1 MMIVL
6 ISPAKTLDYST
17 TEIGL
22 TSQPAFQKETKELVG
37 ILKKKSSKA
46 IRELMHVSDNIA
58 RLNEERYQ
66 QFGDEFTI
74 ENSKQALLAFKGD
87 VYTHID
93 VDAFSED
100 EFAFAQEHLRIL
112 SGLYGLLRPMDL
124 IQPYRLEMKTKLKN
138 KKGKDLYG
146 FWGNKITAALNEAA
160 AGAPIIN
167 LASKEYFKSVNRK
180 ALKTRVIEIVF
191 KEFKNGDYKNI
202 GIFSK
207 QARGMMTDFI
217 IKNKIENPEE
227 LKTFHQEGYEFAA
240 NKSGTDEWVFVR

>member
-1 MMIVL
+1 MIVL

-17 TEIGL
+17 TDIGL
-22 TSQPAFQKETKELVG
+22 TSKPAFQKETKELVS

-46 IRELMHVSDNIA
+46 IKSLMQVSDNIA
-58 RLNEERYQ
+58 RLNEERFH
-66 QFGDEFTI
+66 QFDDEFTT

-93 VDAFSED
+93 VDSFSE
-100 EFAFAQEHLRIL
+100 EEYAFAQEHLRIL

-146 FWGNKITAALNEAA
+146 FWGNKIADAINEAA
-160 AGAPIIN
+160 KGAPVIN
-167 LASKEYFKSVNRK
+167 LASKEYFKSVNKK
-180 ALKTRVIEIVF
+180 ALKSRVIEVLF
-191 KEFKNGDYKNI
+191 KEFKDDSYKNI

-217 IKNKIENPEE
+217 IKNKIDNPEE
-227 LKTFHQEGYEFAA
+227 LKTFDKGGYEFAA
-240 NKSGTDEWVFVR
+240 NKSNADEWVFVR

>member
-1 MMIVL
+1 MIVL

-17 TEIGL
+17 TDIGL
-22 TSQPAFQKETKELVG
+22 NTKPAFQKETKELVG

-58 RLNEERYQ
+58 SLNEERFR
-66 QFGDEFTI
+66 QFEDEFTV

-93 VDAFSED
+93 VDAFSEAD
-100 EFAFAQEHLRIL
+100 FAFAQKHLRIL

-138 KKGKDLYG
+138 KKGKDLYS
-146 FWGNKITAALNEAA
+146 FWGDKIASAINESAK
-160 AGAPIIN
+160 GDPVIN
-167 LASKEYFKSVNRK
+167 LASKEYFKAVNKK
-180 ALKTRVIEIVF
+180 ALKSRVIDVIF
-191 KEFKNGDYKNI
+191 KEFKDGEYKNI

-207 QARGMMTDFI
+207 QARGLMTDFI

-227 LKTFHQEGYEFAA
+227 LKTFDKGGYEFSV
-240 NKSGTDEWVFVR
+240 NKSSEEEWVFVR